1 MRFDP
6 SEVMPHTETLLAVI
20 LGAVLATVS
29 GLVASH
35 VETRMRRRERQRD
48 AALFMGELLITLW
61 VILEQ
66 AAQFRKTGEP
76 YGPVTTRMLRSA
88 RREVDLCERR
98 REQLYDMR
106 DPRLRREV
114 HGLVVRLSLPLDGLL
129 DAIDATRAGNAG
141 PGFDRTRDQ
150 AFGFLMEVRANIPP
164 LVERLGTVA
173 GEKIEAYTVPG

>member
-6 SEVMPHTETLLAVI
+6 NEVMPHTETLLAVI

-48 AALFMGELLITLW
+48 AALFMGELLMTLW
-61 VILEQ
+61 VILDQ
-66 AAQFRKTGEP
+66 ADEFRKTGEP

-88 RREVDLCERR
+88 RREIDLYERR
-98 REQLYDMR
+98 REQLYDVR
-106 DPRLRREV
+106 NPGLRREV

-129 DAIDATRAGNAG
+129 DAIDASRASPANASLE
-141 PGFDRTRDQ
+141 TLRDQ
-150 AFGFLMEVRANIPP
+150 AFGFLMNTRSGIPL
-164 LVERLGTVA
+164 LVERLGAVA